1 MPYFKL
7 QIKQV
12 LKSKFTWIS
21 LLAILLGCFYF
32 WIKNYNSRYINP
44 RIIEAKENIALEEK
58 NVRYYQKQLQ
68 KANLTKTTRSQIELD
83 LAENKSSMKEFKT
96 LIKAIQTNKWQ
107 KAYQIIIKQEKYNLA
122 DAKRNN
128 ASKDNILAI
137 ESNIQKL
144 QYLKRNNL
152 PEENEH
158 YSVKGGFFILE
169 MMQEVLPPL
178 AVLAVIFI
186 LIKLYS
192 SGFYERMRLA
202 NLLPQKNHLL
212 IEFGTGSLI
221 GFGYFLATFL
231 LLFIIPSIFF
241 GTGNFKYPMMGI
253 DAVAKR
259 NIFIP
264 MYQLFCPTLILEL
277 FSFMIIAS
285 VVLLF
290 VQVFK
295 NRLLALFISAL
306 ILVGGMVLPQY
317 VVAAR
322 NFAQFIPMS
331 YFFSLQPVDGMFG
344 ISNAYVFADETKLVT
359 YPQVN
364 FTNGMLVLALGIIIL
379 LFLNYLIA
387 RKAQKG
393 RKTK

>member
-68 KANLTKTTRSQIELD
+68 KSNLTKTTRRQIELD

-107 KAYQIIIKQEKYNLA
+107 QAYQIIIKQEKYNLA

-212 IEFGTGSLI
+212 IEFGTSSLI
-221 GFGYFLATFL
+221 GFGYFLAAFL

-277 FSFMIIAS
+277 FSFMFIAS

-379 LFLNYLIA
+379 LFLNYLTA

-393 RKTK
+393 RKTR

>member
-44 RIIEAKENIALEEK
+44 RIIEAKENIALEKK

-83 LAENKSSMKEFKT
+83 LAENKSSIKEFKT
-96 LIKAIQTNKWQ
+96 LIKAIQTNKWH

-128 ASKDNILAI
+128 VSKDNILAI

-144 QYLKRNNL
+144 QYLARNNL

-178 AVLAVIFI
+178 AVLAIIFI

-192 SGFYERMRLA
+192 SGFYERMRLE

-221 GFGYFLATFL
+221 GFGYFLAAFL

-277 FSFMIIAS
+277 FSFMFIAS

-295 NRLLALFISAL
+295 NRLLALFISTL

-317 VVAAR
+317 VVAAK
-322 NFAQFIPMS
+322 NFAQFIPMN

-344 ISNAYVFADETKLVT
+344 ISNAYVFAVETKLVT
-359 YPQVN
+359 YPQVS
-364 FTNGMLVLALGIIIL
+364 FTTGMLVLALGIIIL
-379 LFLNYLIA
+379 LFLNYLTA
-387 RKAQKG
+387 QKAQKG

>member
-44 RIIEAKENIALEEK
+44 RIIEAKENIALEKK

-68 KANLTKTTRSQIELD
+68 KSNLTKTTRRKIELD

-96 LIKAIQTNKWQ
+96 LIKAIQTNRWQ

-212 IEFGTGSLI
+212 IEFGAGSLI
-221 GFGYFLATFL
+221 GFGYFLAAFL

-259 NIFIP
+259 NSFIP

-277 FSFMIIAS
+277 FSFMFIAS

-306 ILVGGMVLPQY
+306 ILVGSMVLPQY

-364 FTNGMLVLALGIIIL
+364 FTNGMLVLALGIILL
-379 LFLNYLIA
+379 LFLNYFIA
-387 RKAQKG
+387 QKAQKG
-393 RKTK
+393 RKTR

>member
-68 KANLTKTTRSQIELD
+68 KANLTKTTRRKIELD

-107 KAYQIIIKQEKYNLA
+107 QAYQIIIKQEKYNLA

-221 GFGYFLATFL
+221 GFGYFLAAFL

-277 FSFMIIAS
+277 FSFMFIAS

-379 LFLNYLIA
+379 LFLNYFIA
-387 RKAQKG
+387 QKAQKG
-393 RKTK
+393 RKTR

>member
-68 KANLTKTTRSQIELD
+68 KSNLTKTTRRKIELD
-83 LAENKSSMKEFKT
+83 LAENKSSMKEFMT
-96 LIKAIQTNKWQ
+96 LIKAIQTNKWH

-212 IEFGTGSLI
+212 IEFGTSSLI
-221 GFGYFLATFL
+221 GFGYFLAAFL

-277 FSFMIIAS
+277 FSFMFIAS

-379 LFLNYLIA
+379 LFLNYLTA
-387 RKAQKG
+387 QKAQKG

>member
-68 KANLTKTTRSQIELD
+68 KSNLTKTTRRKIELD

-96 LIKAIQTNKWQ
+96 LIKAIQTNKWH

-122 DAKRNN
+122 DAKRND
-128 ASKDNILAI
+128 ASKENILAI

-212 IEFGTGSLI
+212 IEFGAGSLI
-221 GFGYFLATFL
+221 GFSYFLAAFL

-241 GTGNFKYPMMGI
+241 GTGNFKYPMMGV

-259 NIFIP
+259 NVFIP

-277 FSFMIIAS
+277 FSFMFIAS

-295 NRLLALFISAL
+295 NRLLALFISVL

-379 LFLNYLIA
+379 LFLNYLTA

-393 RKTK
+393 RKTR

>member
-68 KANLTKTTRSQIELD
+68 KANLTKTTRRKIELD

-96 LIKAIQTNKWQ
+96 LIKAIQTNRWQ
-107 KAYQIIIKQEKYNLA
+107 QAYQIIIKQEKYNLA
-122 DAKRNN
+122 DAKRND
-128 ASKDNILAI
+128 ASKENILAI

-178 AVLAVIFI
+178 AVLTIIFI

-202 NLLPQKNHLL
+202 NLLPQKIHLL

-221 GFGYFLATFL
+221 GFGYFLAAFL

-259 NIFIP
+259 NIFTP

-277 FSFMIIAS
+277 FSFMFIANA
-285 VVLLF
+285 VLLF

-344 ISNAYVFADETKLVT
+344 ISNAYVFVDETKLVT

-364 FTNGMLVLALGIIIL
+364 FTNGILVLTVGIILL
-379 LFLNYLIA
+379 LFLNYFIA
-387 RKAQKG
+387 QKAQKG
-393 RKTK
+393 RKTR

>member
-68 KANLTKTTRSQIELD
+68 KSNLTKTTRRQIELD

-107 KAYQIIIKQEKYNLA
+107 QAYQIIIKQEKYNLA

-212 IEFGTGSLI
+212 IEFGTSSLI
-221 GFGYFLATFL
+221 GFGYFLAAFL

-241 GTGNFKYPMMGI
+241 GTGNFKYPMMGV

-259 NIFIP
+259 NVFIP

-277 FSFMIIAS
+277 FSFMFIAS

-295 NRLLALFISAL
+295 NRLLALFISVL

-364 FTNGMLVLALGIIIL
+364 FTNGILVLALGIIIL
-379 LFLNYLIA
+379 LFLNYLTA

-393 RKTK
+393 RKTR

>member
-68 KANLTKTTRSQIELD
+68 KANLTKTTRRKIELE
-83 LAENKSSMKEFKT
+83 LAENKSTMKEFKT

-107 KAYQIIIKQEKYNLA
+107 QAYQIIIRQEKYNLA

-137 ESNIQKL
+137 ESNIQKS

-212 IEFGTGSLI
+212 IEFGTSSLI
-221 GFGYFLATFL
+221 GFGYFLAAFL

-277 FSFMIIAS
+277 FSFMFIAS

-295 NRLLALFISAL
+295 NRLLALFISVL

-359 YPQVN
+359 YPKVN
-364 FTNGMLVLALGIIIL
+364 FTNGMLVLALGIILL
-379 LFLNYLIA
+379 LFLNYFIA
-387 RKAQKG
+387 QKAQKG

>member
-68 KANLTKTTRSQIELD
+68 KSNLTKTTRRQIELD

-107 KAYQIIIKQEKYNLA
+107 QAYQIIIKQEKYNLA

-144 QYLKRNNL
+144 QYLARNNL

-212 IEFGTGSLI
+212 IEFGTSSLI
-221 GFGYFLATFL
+221 GFGYFLAAFL

-277 FSFMIIAS
+277 FSFMFIAS

-306 ILVGGMVLPQY
+306 ILVGSMVLPQY

-359 YPQVN
+359 YPKVN
-364 FTNGMLVLALGIIIL
+364 FTNGMLVLALGIILL
-379 LFLNYLIA
+379 LFLNYFIA
-387 RKAQKG
+387 QKAQKG
-393 RKTK
+393 RKTR

>member
-44 RIIEAKENIALEEK
+44 RIIEAKENIALEKK

-68 KANLTKTTRSQIELD
+68 KANLTKTTRRKIELD

-107 KAYQIIIKQEKYNLA
+107 QAYQIIIKQEKYNLA

-178 AVLAVIFI
+178 AVLAIIFI

-192 SGFYERMRLA
+192 SSFYERMRLT
-202 NLLPQKNHLL
+202 NLLPQKKHLL
-212 IEFGTGSLI
+212 IEFGAGSLI
-221 GFGYFLATFL
+221 GFGYFLLAFL

-241 GTGNFKYPMMGI
+241 GTGYFKYPMMGI

-277 FSFMIIAS
+277 FSFMFIAS

-359 YPQVN
+359 YPKVN

-379 LFLNYLIA
+379 LFLNYFIA
-387 RKAQKG
+387 QKAQKG

>member
-32 WIKNYNSRYINP
+32 WLENYNSRYINP

-68 KANLTKTTRSQIELD
+68 KANLTKTTRRKIELD

-107 KAYQIIIKQEKYNLA
+107 QAYQIIIKQEKYNLA

-221 GFGYFLATFL
+221 GFGYFLAAFL

-277 FSFMIIAS
+277 FSFMFIAS

-379 LFLNYLIA
+379 LFLNYFIA
-387 RKAQKG
+387 QKAQKG

>member
-68 KANLTKTTRSQIELD
+68 KSNLTKTTRRQIELD

-107 KAYQIIIKQEKYNLA
+107 QAYQIIIKQEKYNLA

-212 IEFGTGSLI
+212 IEFGTSSLI
-221 GFGYFLATFL
+221 GFGYFLAAFL

-277 FSFMIIAS
+277 FSFMFIVS

-364 FTNGMLVLALGIIIL
+364 FTNGMLVLALGIMIL
-379 LFLNYLIA
+379 LFLNYLTA

-393 RKTK
+393 RKTR

>member
-32 WIKNYNSRYINP
+32 WLENYNSRYINP

-68 KANLTKTTRSQIELD
+68 KANLTKTTRRKIELD

-107 KAYQIIIKQEKYNLA
+107 QAYQIIIKQEKYNLA
-122 DAKRNN
+122 DAKSND
-128 ASKDNILAI
+128 ASKENILAI

-212 IEFGTGSLI
+212 IEFGTSSLI
-221 GFGYFLATFL
+221 GFGYFLAAFL

-277 FSFMIIAS
+277 FSFMFIAS

-344 ISNAYVFADETKLVT
+344 ISNAYVFADKTKLVT

-364 FTNGMLVLALGIIIL
+364 FTNGILVLALGIIIL
-379 LFLNYLIA
+379 LFLNYLTA

-393 RKTK
+393 RKTR

>member
-68 KANLTKTTRSQIELD
+68 KANLTKTTRRKIELD

-107 KAYQIIIKQEKYNLA
+107 QAYQIIIKQEKYNLA

-144 QYLKRNNL
+144 QYLKRNSL

-212 IEFGTGSLI
+212 IEFGAGSLI
-221 GFGYFLATFL
+221 GFGYFLAAFL

-241 GTGNFKYPMMGI
+241 GTGNFKYPMMGV

-259 NIFIP
+259 NVFIP

-277 FSFMIIAS
+277 FSFMFIAS

-295 NRLLALFISAL
+295 NRLLALFISVL

-364 FTNGMLVLALGIIIL
+364 FTNGMLVLALGIMIL
-379 LFLNYLIA
+379 LFLNYLTS

>member
-68 KANLTKTTRSQIELD
+68 KANLTKTTRRKIELD

-96 LIKAIQTNKWQ
+96 LIKAIQTNKWH

-128 ASKDNILAI
+128 VSKDNILAI

-144 QYLKRNNL
+144 QYLARNNL

-212 IEFGTGSLI
+212 IEFGTSSLI
-221 GFGYFLATFL
+221 GFGYFLAAFL

-277 FSFMIIAS
+277 FSFMFIVS

-379 LFLNYLIA
+379 LFLNYLTA

>member
-32 WIKNYNSRYINP
+32 WLENYNSRYINP

-68 KANLTKTTRSQIELD
+68 KANLTKTTRLKIELD

-107 KAYQIIIKQEKYNLA
+107 QAYQIIIKQEKYNLA
-122 DAKRNN
+122 DAKSND
-128 ASKDNILAI
+128 ASKENILAI

-221 GFGYFLATFL
+221 GFGYFLAAFL

-277 FSFMIIAS
+277 FSFMFIAS

-306 ILVGGMVLPQY
+306 ILVGAMVLPQY

-364 FTNGMLVLALGIIIL
+364 FNNGILVLTVGIILL
-379 LFLNYLIA
+379 LFLNYFIA
-387 RKAQKG
+387 QKAQKG
-393 RKTK
+393 RKTR

>member
-68 KANLTKTTRSQIELD
+68 KANLTKTTRHKIELD

-107 KAYQIIIKQEKYNLA
+107 QAYQIIIKQEKYNLA
-122 DAKRNN
+122 DAKRND
-128 ASKDNILAI
+128 ASKENILAI

-192 SGFYERMRLA
+192 SGFYERMLLA

-212 IEFGTGSLI
+212 IEFGAGSLI
-221 GFGYFLATFL
+221 GFGYFLAAFL

-277 FSFMIIAS
+277 FSFMFIAS

-295 NRLLALFISAL
+295 NRLLALFISVL

-379 LFLNYLIA
+379 LFLNYLTA

-393 RKTK
+393 RKTR

>member
-68 KANLTKTTRSQIELD
+68 KSNLTKTTRRKIELD

-107 KAYQIIIKQEKYNLA
+107 QAYQIIIKQEKYNLA

-212 IEFGTGSLI
+212 IEFGTSSLI
-221 GFGYFLATFL
+221 GFGYFLAAFL

-277 FSFMIIAS
+277 FSFMFIAS

-306 ILVGGMVLPQY
+306 IFVGGMVLPQY

-379 LFLNYLIA
+379 LFLNYLTA

-393 RKTK
+393 RKTR

>member
-68 KANLTKTTRSQIELD
+68 KANLTKTTRRKIELD

-107 KAYQIIIKQEKYNLA
+107 QAYQIIIKQEKYNLA

-212 IEFGTGSLI
+212 IEFGTSSLI
-221 GFGYFLATFL
+221 GFGYFLAAFL

-277 FSFMIIAS
+277 FSFMFIAS

-379 LFLNYLIA
+379 LFLNYLTA

>member
-44 RIIEAKENIALEEK
+44 RIIEAKENIALEKK

-96 LIKAIQTNKWQ
+96 LIKAIQTNKWH

-128 ASKDNILAI
+128 VSKDNILAI

-144 QYLKRNNL
+144 QYLARNNL

-178 AVLAVIFI
+178 AVLAIIFI

-192 SGFYERMRLA
+192 SGFYERMRLE

-253 DAVAKR
+253 DAVTKR

-277 FSFMIIAS
+277 FCFMFIAS

-306 ILVGGMVLPQY
+306 ILVGGMILPQY

-322 NFAQFIPMS
+322 IFAQFIPMS
-331 YFFSLQPVDGMFG
+331 YFFSLQPVVGMFG

-364 FTNGMLVLALGIIIL
+364 FTNGMLVLALGTIIL
-379 LFLNYLIA
+379 LFLNYLTA
-387 RKAQKG
+387 QKAQKG

>member
-68 KANLTKTTRSQIELD
+68 KANLTKTTRRKIELD
-83 LAENKSSMKEFKT
+83 LAENKSTMKEFKT

-107 KAYQIIIKQEKYNLA
+107 QAYQIIIKQEKYNLA

-212 IEFGTGSLI
+212 IEFGTSSLI
-221 GFGYFLATFL
+221 GFGYFLAAFL

-264 MYQLFCPTLILEL
+264 MYQLSCPTLILEL
-277 FSFMIIAS
+277 FSFMFIAS

-306 ILVGGMVLPQY
+306 ILVGGMVFPQY

-359 YPQVN
+359 YPKVN
-364 FTNGMLVLALGIIIL
+364 FTNGMLVLALGIILL
-379 LFLNYLIA
+379 LFLNYFIA
-387 RKAQKG
+387 QKAQKG

>member
-32 WIKNYNSRYINP
+32 WLKNYNSRYINP

-68 KANLTKTTRSQIELD
+68 KSNLTKTTRSQIELD

-144 QYLKRNNL
+144 QYLARNNL

-178 AVLAVIFI
+178 AVLAIIFI

-192 SGFYERMRLA
+192 SGFYERMCLA

-221 GFGYFLATFL
+221 GFGYFLAAFL

-277 FSFMIIAS
+277 FSFMFIAS

-344 ISNAYVFADETKLVT
+344 ISNAYVFADETKLDT

-379 LFLNYLIA
+379 LFLNYLTA

>member
-68 KANLTKTTRSQIELD
+68 KANLTKTTRRKIELD

-107 KAYQIIIKQEKYNLA
+107 QAYQIIIKQEKYNLA

-221 GFGYFLATFL
+221 GFGYFLAAFL

-277 FSFMIIAS
+277 FSFMFIAS

-295 NRLLALFISAL
+295 NRLLALFISVL

-379 LFLNYLIA
+379 LFLNYLTA

-393 RKTK
+393 RKTR

>member
-68 KANLTKTTRSQIELD
+68 KANLTKTTRRKIELD

-107 KAYQIIIKQEKYNLA
+107 QAYQIIIKQEKYNLA

-169 MMQEVLPPL
+169 MMQEVLLPL

-212 IEFGTGSLI
+212 IEFGAGSLI
-221 GFGYFLATFL
+221 GFGYFLAAFL

-277 FSFMIIAS
+277 FSFMFIAS

-306 ILVGGMVLPQY
+306 ILVGAMVLPQY

>member
-32 WIKNYNSRYINP
+32 WLKNYNSRYINP
-44 RIIEAKENIALEEK
+44 RIIEAKENIALEKK

-68 KANLTKTTRSQIELD
+68 KANLTKTARRQIELD

-107 KAYQIIIKQEKYNLA
+107 QAYQIIIKQEKYNLA

-144 QYLKRNNL
+144 QYLARNNL

-178 AVLAVIFI
+178 AVLTIIFI

-192 SGFYERMRLA
+192 SGFYERMRLE
-202 NLLPQKNHLL
+202 NLLPQKKHLL

-221 GFGYFLATFL
+221 GFGYFLAAFL

-277 FSFMIIAS
+277 FSFMFIAS

-295 NRLLALFISAL
+295 NRLLALFISVL

-379 LFLNYLIA
+379 LFLNYLTA

-393 RKTK
+393 RKTR

>member
-68 KANLTKTTRSQIELD
+68 KANLTKTTRRKIELD

-107 KAYQIIIKQEKYNLA
+107 QAYQIIIKQEKYNLA
-122 DAKRNN
+122 DAKRND
-128 ASKDNILAI
+128 ASKENILAI

-221 GFGYFLATFL
+221 GFGYFLAAFL

-241 GTGNFKYPMMGI
+241 GTGNFKYPIMGI

-277 FSFMIIAS
+277 FSFMFIAS

-295 NRLLALFISAL
+295 NRLLALFISVL
-306 ILVGGMVLPQY
+306 ILVGGMILPQY

-364 FTNGMLVLALGIIIL
+364 FTNGTLVLALGIILL
-379 LFLNYLIA
+379 LFLNYFIA
-387 RKAQKG
+387 QKAQKG
-393 RKTK
+393 RKTR

>member
-68 KANLTKTTRSQIELD
+68 KANLTKTTRRKIELD

-107 KAYQIIIKQEKYNLA
+107 QAYQIIIKQEKYNLA
-122 DAKRNN
+122 DAKRND
-128 ASKDNILAI
+128 ASKENILAI

-221 GFGYFLATFL
+221 GFGYFLAAFL

-277 FSFMIIAS
+277 FSFMFIAS

-306 ILVGGMVLPQY
+306 ILVGAMVLPQY

-364 FTNGMLVLALGIIIL
+364 FNNGILVLTVGIILL
-379 LFLNYLIA
+379 LFLNYFIA
-387 RKAQKG
+387 QKAQKG
-393 RKTK
+393 RKTR

>member
-68 KANLTKTTRSQIELD
+68 KANLTKTTRRKIELD

-96 LIKAIQTNKWQ
+96 LIKAIQTNKWH

-122 DAKRNN
+122 DAKRND
-128 ASKDNILAI
+128 ASKENILAI

-212 IEFGTGSLI
+212 IEFGAGSLI
-221 GFGYFLATFL
+221 GFGYFLAAFL

-241 GTGNFKYPMMGI
+241 GTGNFKYPMMSV

-259 NIFIP
+259 NVFIP

-277 FSFMIIAS
+277 FSFMFIAS

-295 NRLLALFISAL
+295 NRLLALFISVL

-364 FTNGMLVLALGIIIL
+364 FTNGILVLALGIIIL
-379 LFLNYLIA
+379 LFLNYLTA

-393 RKTK
+393 RKTR

>member
-68 KANLTKTTRSQIELD
+68 KANLTKTTRRKIELD

-107 KAYQIIIKQEKYNLA
+107 QAYQIIIKQEKYNLA

-221 GFGYFLATFL
+221 GFGYFLAAFL

-241 GTGNFKYPMMGI
+241 GTGNFKYPIMGI

-277 FSFMIIAS
+277 FSFMFIAS

-295 NRLLALFISAL
+295 NRLLALFISVL
-306 ILVGGMVLPQY
+306 ILVGGMILPQY

-364 FTNGMLVLALGIIIL
+364 FTNGTLVLALGIILL
-379 LFLNYLIA
+379 LFLNYFIA
-387 RKAQKG
+387 QKAQKG
-393 RKTK
+393 RKTR

>member
-68 KANLTKTTRSQIELD
+68 KANLTKTTRRKIELD
-83 LAENKSSMKEFKT
+83 LAENKSSMKEFMT
-96 LIKAIQTNKWQ
+96 LIKAIQTNKWH

-212 IEFGTGSLI
+212 IEFGTSSLI
-221 GFGYFLATFL
+221 GFGYFLAAFL

-277 FSFMIIAS
+277 FSFMFIVS

-379 LFLNYLIA
+379 LFLNYLTA

>member
-68 KANLTKTTRSQIELD
+68 KSNLTKTTRRQIELD

-107 KAYQIIIKQEKYNLA
+107 QAYQIIIKQEKYNLA

-221 GFGYFLATFL
+221 GFGYFLAAFL

-277 FSFMIIAS
+277 FSFMFIAS

-364 FTNGMLVLALGIIIL
+364 FNNGILVLTVGIILL
-379 LFLNYLIA
+379 LFLNYFIA
-387 RKAQKG
+387 QKAQKG

>member
-68 KANLTKTTRSQIELD
+68 KANLTKTTRRKIELD

-107 KAYQIIIKQEKYNLA
+107 QAYQIIIKQEKYNLA
-122 DAKRNN
+122 DAKRND
-128 ASKDNILAI
+128 ASKENILAI

-221 GFGYFLATFL
+221 GFGYFLAAFL

-277 FSFMIIAS
+277 FSFMFIAS

-364 FTNGMLVLALGIIIL
+364 FNNGILVLTVGIILL
-379 LFLNYLIA
+379 LFLNYFIA
-387 RKAQKG
+387 QKAQKG
-393 RKTK
+393 RKTR

>member
-68 KANLTKTTRSQIELD
+68 KANLTKTTRRKIELD
-83 LAENKSSMKEFKT
+83 LAENKSSMKEFMT
-96 LIKAIQTNKWQ
+96 LIKAIQTNKWH

-144 QYLKRNNL
+144 QYLARNNL

-178 AVLAVIFI
+178 AVLAIIFI

-212 IEFGTGSLI
+212 IEFGTSSLI
-221 GFGYFLATFL
+221 GFGYFLAAFL

-277 FSFMIIAS
+277 FSFMFIAS

-359 YPQVN
+359 YPKVN
-364 FTNGMLVLALGIIIL
+364 FTNGMLVLALGIILL
-379 LFLNYLIA
+379 LFLNYFIA
-387 RKAQKG
+387 QKAQKG

>member
-68 KANLTKTTRSQIELD
+68 KANLTKTTRRKIELD

-96 LIKAIQTNKWQ
+96 LIKAIQTNKWH

-212 IEFGTGSLI
+212 IEFGTSSLI
-221 GFGYFLATFL
+221 GFGYFLAAFL

-277 FSFMIIAS
+277 FSFMFIANA
-285 VVLLF
+285 VLLF

-295 NRLLALFISAL
+295 NRLLALFISVL
-306 ILVGGMVLPQY
+306 ILVGAMVLPQY

-364 FTNGMLVLALGIIIL
+364 FTNGMLVLALGIILL
-379 LFLNYLIA
+379 LFLNYLTA

>member
-68 KANLTKTTRSQIELD
+68 KANLTKTTRRKIELD

-107 KAYQIIIKQEKYNLA
+107 QAYQIIIKQEKYNLA

-212 IEFGTGSLI
+212 IEFGTSSLI
-221 GFGYFLATFL
+221 GFGYFLAAFL

-277 FSFMIIAS
+277 FSFMFIAS

-359 YPQVN
+359 YPKVN
-364 FTNGMLVLALGIIIL
+364 FTNGMLVLALGIILL
-379 LFLNYLIA
+379 LFLNYFIA
-387 RKAQKG
+387 QKAQKG
-393 RKTK
+393 RKTR

>member
-68 KANLTKTTRSQIELD
+68 KANLTKTTRRQIELD

-107 KAYQIIIKQEKYNLA
+107 QAYQIIIKQEKYNFA

-128 ASKDNILAI
+128 ASKENILAI

-212 IEFGTGSLI
+212 IEFGAGSLI
-221 GFGYFLATFL
+221 GFGYFLAAFL

-277 FSFMIIAS
+277 FSFMFIAS

-295 NRLLALFISAL
+295 NRLLALFISVL

-364 FTNGMLVLALGIIIL
+364 FTNGILVLALGIIIL
-379 LFLNYLIA
+379 LFLNYLTA
-387 RKAQKG
+387 QKAQKG
-393 RKTK
+393 RKTR

>member
-44 RIIEAKENIALEEK
+44 RIIEAKENIALEKK

-83 LAENKSSMKEFKT
+83 LAENKSSIKEFKT
-96 LIKAIQTNKWQ
+96 LIKAIQTNKWH

-128 ASKDNILAI
+128 VSKDNILAI

-192 SGFYERMRLA
+192 SCFYERMRLA

-221 GFGYFLATFL
+221 GFGYFLAAFL

-241 GTGNFKYPMMGI
+241 GTGNFKYPMMGV

-277 FSFMIIAS
+277 FNFMFIAS

-295 NRLLALFISAL
+295 NRLLALFISTL

-317 VVAAR
+317 VVAAK
-322 NFAQFIPMS
+322 NFAQFIPMN

-344 ISNAYVFADETKLVT
+344 ISNAYVFAVETKLVT
-359 YPQVN
+359 YPQVS
-364 FTNGMLVLALGIIIL
+364 FTTGMLVLALGIIIL
-379 LFLNYLIA
+379 LFLNYLTA
-387 RKAQKG
+387 QKAQKG

>member
-68 KANLTKTTRSQIELD
+68 KANLTKTTRRKIELD
-83 LAENKSSMKEFKT
+83 LAENKSTMKEFKT

-107 KAYQIIIKQEKYNLA
+107 QAYQIIIRQEKYNLA

-212 IEFGTGSLI
+212 IEFGTSSLI
-221 GFGYFLATFL
+221 GFGYFLAAFL

-277 FSFMIIAS
+277 FSFMFIAS

-295 NRLLALFISAL
+295 NRLLALFISVL

-359 YPQVN
+359 YPKVN
-364 FTNGMLVLALGIIIL
+364 FTNGMLVLALGIILL
-379 LFLNYLIA
+379 LFLNYFIA
-387 RKAQKG
+387 QKAQKG